1 MDTATSFCWV
11 GFSGR
16 IRTAETTG
24 GALPRDP
31 GPVPFSF
38 SQETIPGMDIRRKR
52 MAMTSNG
59 SRRHPFSLHERIEML
74 LFIIYVFG
82 DKIYFPGDV
91 PPVRLVRGSFDI
103 DPS

>member
-38 SQETIPGMDIRRKR
+38 SQETIPEMDVRREK
-52 MAMTSNG
+52 MAMTSKKDG

-74 LFIIYVFG
+74 LFIIYVLW
-82 DKIYFPGDV
+82 DKINFSGDV
-91 PPVRLVRGSFDI
+91 SPVRLVR
-103 DPS
+103 